1 MVTYHKITE
10 MLSEKNMKWVDLRR
24 KAGFSSATL
33 TKIKNN
39 ELIALSVII
48 KICEVLECDIGDV
61 VQIKPES
68 EMER

>member
-1 MVTYHKITE
+1 MVTYNKIE
-10 MLSEKNMKWVDLRR
+10 EILKSKNMKWVDLRR
-24 KAGFSSATL
+24 KAEFSSATL

-48 KICEVLECDIGDV
+48 KICEVLECDIGDI
-61 VQIKPES
+61 VQIKKDT

>member
-1 MVTYHKITE
+1 MVTYNRITE
-10 MLSEKNMKWVDLRR
+10 ILKNKNMKWVDLRR

-48 KICEVLECDIGDV
+48 KICEVLECDIGDI
-61 VQIKPES
+61 VQIKPDE

>member
-1 MVTYHKITE
+1 MVTYNKIAE
-10 MLSEKNMKWVDLRR
+10 ILKSKNMKWVDLRR

-48 KICEVLECDIGDV
+48 KICEVLECDIGDI
-61 VQIKPES
+61 VQIKKDT